1 MSRYL
6 QQLIYELKKPIE
18 RNVLHTPVKPNSIKP
33 IIIAKDERVFNKLA
47 TYCNGKRLPKPM
59 SPTAINDYIECSLR
73 FYFKYVAGIKEP
85 REIQEDLD
93 ARVLGNLLHEV
104 MQLFYEQITQTNK
117 NNIIEVKDLKNWEGR
132 IDPIIDQVFRKSYD
146 IKTKKIEYYGQRL
159 VVKEVIKSFVGRIVS
174 MDRDYAP
181 FKIEAIEADEL
192 KVVIRLNVEGNPEVV
207 LGGKVDRVDSK
218 DGVLRVID
226 YKTGKDNVEIKGTV
240 NDLFSHEAN
249 RNKAA
254 FQTMMYSL
262 LYTEN
267 ADISGLRVLPGLM
280 NRMNLFDENFRFG
293 LKVGKEYV
301 EDIRSLLQ
309 EFRQGLKGTLE
320 EMFNAE
326 QPFDQT
332 ENTEYCKNCPYKG
345 ICYRQARN

>member
-1 MSRYL
+1 M
-6 QQLIYELKKPIE
+6 
-18 RNVLHTPVKPNSIKP
+18 
-33 IIIAKDERVFNKLA
+33 
-47 TYCNGKRLPKPM
+47 
-59 SPTAINDYIECSLR
+59 
-73 FYFKYVAGIKEP
+73 
-85 REIQEDLD
+85 
-93 ARVLGNLLHEV
+93 LGNLLHEV
-104 MQLFYEQITQTNK
+104 MQLFYEQITQSNK
-117 NNIIEVKDLKNWEGR
+117 TNIIEAKDLKNWEGR
-132 IDPIIDQVFRKSYD
+132 LEPIIDQVFRKSYD

-174 MDRDYAP
+174 MDRVYAP
-181 FKIEAIEADEL
+181 FKIEALEADEL
-192 KVVIRLNVEGNPEVV
+192 KVVIKLNVEGSPEVV

-226 YKTGKDNVEIKGTV
+226 YKTGKDNVEIKEAV
-240 NDLFSHEAN
+240 SDLFSHEAN

-267 ADISGLRVLPGLM
+267 DDINGLRVLPGLM

-301 EDIRSLLQ
+301 EDIKSLLP
-309 EFRQGLKGTLE
+309 EFKQGLKDTLE

-326 QPFDQT
+326 QTFNQT
-332 ENTEYCKNCPYKG
+332 VKTEYCKNCPYNR
-345 ICYRQARN
+345 ICYR

>member
-1 MSRYL
+1 
-6 QQLIYELKKPIE
+6 
-18 RNVLHTPVKPNSIKP
+18 
-33 IIIAKDERVFNKLA
+33 
-47 TYCNGKRLPKPM
+47 
-59 SPTAINDYIECSLR
+59 
-73 FYFKYVAGIKEP
+73 
-85 REIQEDLD
+85 
-93 ARVLGNLLHEV
+93 
-104 MQLFYEQITQTNK
+104 
-117 NNIIEVKDLKNWEGR
+117 
-132 IDPIIDQVFRKSYD
+132 
-146 IKTKKIEYYGQRL
+146 

-174 MDRDYAP
+174 MDRVYAP

-192 KVVIRLNVEGNPEVV
+192 KVVIKLNVEGNPEVV

>member
-1 MSRYL
+1 
-6 QQLIYELKKPIE
+6 
-18 RNVLHTPVKPNSIKP
+18 
-33 IIIAKDERVFNKLA
+33 
-47 TYCNGKRLPKPM
+47 M

-117 NNIIEVKDLKNWEGR
+117 TNIIEVKDLKNWEGR

-146 IKTKKIEYYGQRL
+146 IKAKKIEYFGQRL
-159 VVKEVIKSFVGRIVS
+159 VVKEVIKCFVGRIVS
-174 MDRDYAP
+174 MDRVYAP

-192 KVVIRLNVEGNPEVV
+192 KVVIKLTVEGNPEVV

-240 NDLFSHEAN
+240 NELFSHEAN

-301 EDIRSLLQ
+301 EDIKSLLP
-309 EFRQGLKGTLE
+309 EFKQGLKDTLE

-326 QPFDQT
+326 QTFNQT
-332 ENTEYCKNCPYKG
+332 ENKEYCKNCPYRG
-345 ICYRQARN
+345 ICYR

>member
-1 MSRYL
+1 
-6 QQLIYELKKPIE
+6 
-18 RNVLHTPVKPNSIKP
+18 
-33 IIIAKDERVFNKLA
+33 
-47 TYCNGKRLPKPM
+47 M

-117 NNIIEVKDLKNWEGR
+117 TNIIEVKDLKNWEGR

-146 IKTKKIEYYGQRL
+146 IKTKNIEYYGQRL

-174 MDRDYAP
+174 MDRVYAP

-192 KVVIRLNVEGNPEVV
+192 KVVIKLNVEGSPEVV

-309 EFRQGLKGTLE
+309 EFRQGLKRTLE